1 MMSDHGGSGAWI
13 ALKGARLAPN
23 ETVDAVV
30 NNGPFDLFWTIGAF
44 VASFFVEGARAL
56 RETPELSAS
65 HGVIRV
71 GRKRLAVTDISRARL
86 LVHSNQ
92 LELGDVDLCFG
103 LPGKIELAV
112 LLRDKNGIVAP
123 KSTRAL
129 LAEAL
134 ASSSIEIPRD
144 TYDPKGRFARSGS
157 PFNVTREEAIALLL
171 DPPPADGDLPI
182 IR

>member
-1 MMSDHGGSGAWI
+1 MPLHGV
-13 ALKGARLAPN
+13 RVAPN

-44 VASFFVEGARAL
+44 VAGFFVDGARAL
-56 RETPELSAS
+56 RETPDLNAS
-65 HGVIRV
+65 TGIIRA
-71 GRKRLAVTDISRARL
+71 GRKRLSVAEISRARL

-92 LELGDVDLCFG
+92 LELGEVDLCFG
-103 LPGKIELAV
+103 LPGKLELAV
-112 LLRDKNGIVAP
+112 LLRDKNGIVAS

-144 TYDPKGRFARSGS
+144 KYDPKGRFARSGS
-157 PFNVTREEAIALLL
+157 PFNVTREEAMALLL
-171 DPPPADGDLPI
+171 DPPAADGDLPI